1 MYYDYEYFKKE
12 IWKLTTIDLNC
23 YKERQMKRRLD
34 TLIRNKGFGGY
45 DKFILA
51 MKDNSDLFDEF
62 LSYMTIN
69 VSEFYRNPEQWEFLD
84 REVIPYLLK
93 KFGTR
98 LKIWS
103 AACSTGDE
111 PYSLVM
117 TLSKHLPLQQISVYA
132 TDLDKQCLEKA
143 KVGLYGD
150 KSIEN
155 VPAEMK
161 NRYFTKIGSS
171 YKISDLI
178 KSRVTFQ
185 KQDLLKDIYPRDCH
199 LVVCR
204 NVLIYF
210 TEETKEELFRKFYQ
224 CLIPGGTFFIGSTEQ
239 IMDYKEIG
247 YTRMN
252 SFFYQR

>member
-1 MYYDYEYFKKE
+1 M
-12 IWKLTTIDLNC
+12 
-23 YKERQMKRRLD
+23 
-34 TLIRNKGFGGY
+34 
-45 DKFILA
+45 
-51 MKDNSDLFDEF
+51 
-62 LSYMTIN
+62 
-69 VSEFYRNPEQWEFLD
+69 
-84 REVIPYLLK
+84 
-93 KFGTR
+93 
-98 LKIWS
+98 
-103 AACSTGDE
+103 
-111 PYSLVM
+111 
-117 TLSKHLPLQQISVYA
+117 
-132 TDLDKQCLEKA
+132 
-143 KVGLYGD
+143 GLYGD

-185 KQDLLKDIYPRDCH
+185 KQDLLKDLYPRDCH